1 MLRPRKL
8 SLGTRI
14 INQRQLLIML
24 IPGMVMAILFRY
36 LPLYGITIAF
46 RDFHPMRGLFG
57 SEWVGL
63 KYFEIMFSNADFFRI
78 IRNTVVLNLL
88 QLIFAFPAPILL
100 AIMIN
105 EVSRPGVKRAYQS
118 ITYLPHFISW
128 VVVGAMVID
137 FLSPRFGPVN
147 LLIKSLGGE
156 AVPFLLRE
164 EFFRPILV
172 LSGIWKEAGYA
183 SIVFLASIMAISPDL
198 YESAHIDG
206 AGILRRVWYITLP
219 GIRGTIAVLL
229 IIRMANFLQVSFEQ
243 VWVLL
248 SSAVYEVGD
257 VIATYVYR
265 VGIAGAQFSRVGA
278 IDFFNSIV
286 GLVLVLITN
295 ALAKRFLGRGLW

>member
-1 MLRPRKL
+1 
-8 SLGTRI
+8 
-14 INQRQLLIML
+14 ML
-24 IPGMVMAILFRY
+24 IPGLVLVVLFRY

-46 RDFHPMRGLFG
+46 RDFHPMKGIFG

-63 KYFEIMFSNADFFRI
+63 KYFRLMFSSPDFLRI

-105 EVSRPGVKRAYQS
+105 EVGRPGVKRAYQS

-137 FLSPRFGPVN
+137 FLSPRFGPINVI
-147 LLIKSLGGE
+147 LKALG
-156 AVPFLLRE
+156 ADPIPFLLRE
-164 EFFRPILV
+164 DLFRPILV
-172 LSGIWKEAGYA
+172 VSAIWKEAGYA
-183 SIVFLASIMAISPDL
+183 SIVFLASIMSISPEL
-198 YESAHIDG
+198 YESAHMDG
-206 AGILRRVWYITLP
+206 AGLLRRIWYITLP
-219 GIRGTIAVLL
+219 GIRGTIAILL
-229 IIRMANFLQVSFEQ
+229 VIRMANFMQVSFEQ
-243 VWVLL
+243 VYVLL
-248 SSAVYEVGD
+248 SPAVYEVGD

-278 IDFFNSIV
+278 VDFFNSFV

-295 ALAKRFLGRGLW
+295 KLAKRFLGRGLW